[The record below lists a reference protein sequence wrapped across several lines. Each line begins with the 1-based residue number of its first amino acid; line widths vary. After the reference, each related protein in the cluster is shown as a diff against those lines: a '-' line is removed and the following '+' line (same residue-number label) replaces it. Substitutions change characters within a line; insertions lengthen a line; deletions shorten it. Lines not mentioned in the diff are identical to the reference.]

1 MRLLFALI
9 AVASIAHAADTPQEF
24 PAKPIRIVSPF
35 AAGGNTDTL
44 SRYLAPKLIE
54 RLGQPVIV
62 ENRPG
67 AGGMTGNNYV
77 AKSPP
82 DGYTLLF
89 MSGAYTAHSATV
101 KNLPYDPLRDFEG
114 VSMVITYPFV
124 VIVKAES
131 PLRTIADLIGTA
143 KKNPGKLN
151 YGSVGVGSVFHLAA
165 ELFNVMAGTDL
176 THVPYKGGA
185 EPLTEL
191 IGGRLDVIFNTLT
204 GSIPHIKSGRVR
216 ALAVGSLERSAQ
228 LPDVPT
234 VAQTLPGYEV
244 TSFAGV
250 VAPRG
255 TPRPVIDRLNRELRV
270 VLDLPDIRR
279 QFTDLGGDVKAST
292 PEAMMQHVTDEI
304 AKWKRVVEARKI
316 EIQ

>member
-1 MRLLFALI
+1 MRLLYALI
-9 AVASIAHAADTPQEF
+9 AVASMARAADTPQEY
-24 PAKPIRIVSPF
+24 PSKPIRIVSPF

-131 PLRTIADLIGTA
+131 PMRTIADLIGTA

-176 THVPYKGGA
+176 THVPYKGGS

-216 ALAVGSLERSAQ
+216 ALAVASLERSAQ

-255 TPRPVIDRLNRELRV
+255 TPRPVIDRLNRELRAV
-270 VLDLPDIRR
+270 VDLPDIRR

>member
-1 MRLLFALI
+1 MRLLCALF

-24 PAKPIRIVSPF
+24 PSKPIRIVSPF

-62 ENRPG
+62 DNRPG

-77 AKSPP
+77 AKSPS

-131 PLRTIADLIGTA
+131 PMRTISDLIATA

-216 ALAVGSLERSAQ
+216 ALAVVLGLGFAILPIYTFVMGMRS
-228 LPDVPT
+228 
-234 VAQTLPGYEV
+234 
-244 TSFAGV
+244 
-250 VAPRG
+250 
-255 TPRPVIDRLNRELRV
+255 
-270 VLDLPDIRR
+270 
-279 QFTDLGGDVKAST
+279 
-292 PEAMMQHVTDEI
+292 
-304 AKWKRVVEARKI
+304 
-316 EIQ
+316 

>member
-1 MRLLFALI
+1 MRLLCALF
-9 AVASIAHAADTPQEF
+9 AVASIAHAADTSQEF
-24 PAKPIRIVSPF
+24 PSKPIRIVSPF

-131 PLRTIADLIGTA
+131 PMRTISDLIATA

-216 ALAVGSLERSAQ
+216 ALAVASLERSAQ

-255 TPRPVIDRLNRELRV
+255 TPRAVIERLNGELRA

-304 AKWKRVVEARKI
+304 AKWKRVVDARKI

>member
-1 MRLLFALI
+1 
-9 AVASIAHAADTPQEF
+9 
-24 PAKPIRIVSPF
+24 
-35 AAGGNTDTL
+35 
-44 SRYLAPKLIE
+44 
-54 RLGQPVIV
+54 
-62 ENRPG
+62 
-67 AGGMTGNNYV
+67 
-77 AKSPP
+77 
-82 DGYTLLF
+82 
-89 MSGAYTAHSATV
+89 
-101 KNLPYDPLRDFEG
+101 
-114 VSMVITYPFV
+114 MVITYPFV

-131 PLRTIADLIGTA
+131 AMRTIADLIGTA
-143 KKNPGKLN
+143 KKNPGKPN

-216 ALAVGSLERSAQ
+216 ALAVASLERSVQ

-255 TPRPVIDRLNRELRV
+255 TPRPVIDRLNRSCARCSTCRTSAGNSPISAATLKRA
-270 VLDLPDIRR
+270 RR
-279 QFTDLGGDVKAST
+279 RL
-292 PEAMMQHVTDEI
+292 
-304 AKWKRVVEARKI
+304 
-316 EIQ
+316 